1 MAVVEKE
8 ILVYNEGIIISYI
21 KEGCI
26 MTILQVQ
33 YFLEIARMGNISRAA
48 EALFVSQPALSL
60 QIKRLEEEIGCELF
74 QREPQGVSL
83 TDAGKVFFREARE
96 LAASWNRFQ
105 EGVKLLGDVIC
116 DHVRIGIG
124 ARALSNGLFEA
135 VVSFFERNPETEVTF
150 ITDIGDNVLEA
161 LAQNRINLALDEM
174 PPEAM
179 ISRPERFF
187 SVELLRERQC
197 ILLSRDD
204 PRAGCSELPFESL
217 QGSSFISG
225 PEHSLDA
232 ELMRM
237 TCEKHGVRMSRVRR
251 ADSVE
256 AMMVLIRSGKG
267 VALGPRSFARRYGV
281 AAVPMLPETDAP
293 LSLICMKQNSRNPLV
308 VQTEAYLK
316 EFIQTKWNASE
327 GY

>member
-1 MAVVEKE
+1 
-8 ILVYNEGIIISYI
+8 
-21 KEGCI
+21 
-26 MTILQVQ
+26 MTIAQVL
-33 YFLEIARMGNISRAA
+33 YFLEVARMGNISRAS
-48 EALFVSQPALSL
+48 ESLFVSQPALSL
-60 QIKRLEEEIGCELF
+60 QIKRLEEEMGCELF
-74 QREPQGVSL
+74 RREPQGVSL
-83 TDAGKVFFREARE
+83 TDAGNVFFREARE
-96 LAASWNRFQ
+96 VAGSWERFQ
-105 EGVKLLGDVIC
+105 EGIKLLGDVIC

-135 VVSFFERNPETEVTF
+135 VVSFFERNPETDVTF
-150 ITDIGDNVLEA
+150 ITDIGDNVLDA
-161 LAQNRINLALDEM
+161 LEQKRIDLALDEM
-174 PPEAM
+174 PPETM
-179 ISRPERFF
+179 ISHPERFH

-197 ILLSRDD
+197 ILLSRED
-204 PRAGCSELPFESL
+204 PRASLEELPFASL
-217 QGSSFISG
+217 QGSAIISG

-237 TCEKHGVRMSRVRR
+237 MCEKHGVRMTKVRR

-267 VALGPRSFARRYGV
+267 VALGPKSFARRYGV

-316 EFIQTKWNASE
+316 EYIRE
-327 GY
+327 HLE

>member
-1 MAVVEKE
+1 
-8 ILVYNEGIIISYI
+8 
-21 KEGCI
+21 
-26 MTILQVQ
+26 MTIAQVL
-33 YFLEIARMGNISRAA
+33 YFLEVARMGNISRAS
-48 EALFVSQPALSL
+48 ESLFVSQPALSL
-60 QIKRLEEEIGCELF
+60 QIKRLEEEMGCELF
-74 QREPQGVSL
+74 RREPQGVSL
-83 TDAGKVFFREARE
+83 TDAGNVFFREARE
-96 LAASWNRFQ
+96 VAGSWERFQ
-105 EGVKLLGDVIC
+105 EGIKLLGDVIC

-135 VVSFFERNPETEVTF
+135 VVSFFERNPETDVTF
-150 ITDIGDNVLEA
+150 ITDIGDNVLDA
-161 LAQNRINLALDEM
+161 LEQKRIDLALDEI
-174 PPEAM
+174 PPETM
-179 ISRPERFF
+179 ISHPERFH

-197 ILLSRDD
+197 ILLSREDS
-204 PRAGCSELPFESL
+204 RASLEELPFASL
-217 QGSSFISG
+217 QGSAIISG

-237 TCEKHGVRMSRVRR
+237 MCEKHGVRMTKVRR

-267 VALGPRSFARRYGV
+267 VALGPKSFARRYGV

-316 EFIQTKWNASE
+316 EFIRENLA
-327 GY
+327 

>member
-1 MAVVEKE
+1 
-8 ILVYNEGIIISYI
+8 
-21 KEGCI
+21 
-26 MTILQVQ
+26 MTIIQVL
-33 YFLEIARMGNISRAA
+33 YFLEVARMGNISRAS

-60 QIKRLEEEIGCELF
+60 QIKRLEEELGCELF
-74 QREPQGVSL
+74 LREPQGVSL
-83 TDAGKVFFREARE
+83 TDAGRVFFREAKE
-96 LAASWNRFQ
+96 MAESWNRFQ

-124 ARALSNGLFEA
+124 ARALSNGMFEA

-161 LAQNRINLALDEM
+161 LKQHRINLALDEM
-174 PPEAM
+174 PPESM
-179 ISRPERFF
+179 ISHPERFY

-197 ILLSRDD
+197 ILLSRED
-204 PRAGCSELPFESL
+204 PQAAYPELPFEAL
-217 QGSSFISG
+217 RGSAFISG

-237 TCEKHGVRMSRVRR
+237 TCEKYGVRMSKVRR

-267 VALGPRSFARRYGV
+267 VALGPSSFARRYGV
-281 AAVPMLPETDAP
+281 AAVPMLPKTDAP
-293 LSLICMKQNSRNPLV
+293 LSLICLQQNSKNPLV
-308 VQTEAYLK
+308 VQVEAYLK
-316 EFIQTKWNASE
+316 EYIRKNWIS
-327 GY
+327 

>member
-1 MAVVEKE
+1 
-8 ILVYNEGIIISYI
+8 
-21 KEGCI
+21 
-26 MTILQVQ
+26 MTIAQVL
-33 YFLEIARMGNISRAA
+33 YFLEVARMGNISRAS
-48 EALFVSQPALSL
+48 ESLFVSQPALSL
-60 QIKRLEEEIGCELF
+60 QIKRLEEEMGCELF
-74 QREPQGVSL
+74 RREPQGVSL
-83 TDAGKVFFREARE
+83 TDAGNVFFREARE
-96 LAASWNRFQ
+96 VAGSWERFQ
-105 EGVKLLGDVIC
+105 EGIKLLGDVIC

-135 VVSFFERNPETEVTF
+135 VVSFFERNPETDVTF
-150 ITDIGDNVLEA
+150 ITDIGDNVLDA
-161 LAQNRINLALDEM
+161 LEQKRIDLALDEI
-174 PPEAM
+174 PPETM
-179 ISRPERFF
+179 ISHPERFH

-197 ILLSRDD
+197 ILLSREDS
-204 PRAGCSELPFESL
+204 RASLEELPFASL
-217 QGSSFISG
+217 QGSAIISG

-237 TCEKHGVRMSRVRR
+237 MCEKHGVRMTKVRR

-267 VALGPRSFARRYGV
+267 VALGPKSFARRYGV

-316 EFIQTKWNASE
+316 EYIRE
-327 GY
+327 HLE